1 MSRIFCFILISS
13 ILLACHPKTHPAADA
28 VVAVLDTYLTDSVF
42 LKTGNLSLYPGEIA
56 DKQVKACIAFQIN
69 LVADTGMTTI
79 INNAFG
85 FQASHLSISPQSILS
100 ACANK
105 IQTGQLDTAANP
117 YKPIKQYLG
126 GIVLNGIYAV
136 NGRPDEYCINI
147 VVIGKP
153 GAKSQKNI
161 LLLVKK
167 EADRWRIIQE
177 ELIWIS

>member
-28 VVAVLDTYLTDSVF
+28 VVAVLDAYLTDSVF
-42 LKTGNLSLYPGEIA
+42 LKTGNLSPYPGEIA
-56 DKQVKACIAFQIN
+56 DKQVKACIAFQIS

-85 FQASHLSISPQSILS
+85 FQATQLSISPQSILS

-167 EADRWRIIQE
+167 ETDRWRIIQE
-177 ELIWIS
+177 ELVWIT

>member
-1 MSRIFCFILISS
+1 MSRNFCFILTSS
-13 ILLACHPKTHPAADA
+13 ILLACHPKTHAAADA
-28 VVAVLDTYLTDSVF
+28 VVGMLNAYLTDSLF
-42 LKTGNLSLYPGEIA
+42 LKTGNLRPYPGEIA
-56 DKQVKACIAFQIN
+56 DKQVKASIAFQIN
-69 LVADTGMTTI
+69 LVADTGMITTI
-79 INNAFG
+79 NNTFG
-85 FQASHLSISPQSILS
+85 FQATQLSISPQSIFI

-153 GAKSQKNI
+153 GTKSQKNI
-161 LLLVKK
+161 LLLVKN
-167 EADRWRIIQE
+167 EADSWRIIQE
-177 ELIWIS
+177 ELVWIG

>member
-1 MSRIFCFILISS
+1 MSRIFCFFLASLILP
-13 ILLACHPKTHPAADA
+13 ACHPKTHPAADA
-28 VVAVLDTYLTDSVF
+28 VVGVLNAYLTDSVF
-42 LKTGNLSLYPGEIA
+42 LKTGNLRPYPGEIA
-56 DKQVKACIAFQIN
+56 DKELKACIAFQIN
-69 LVADTGMTTI
+69 LVADTGMIAI

-85 FQASHLSISPQSILS
+85 FQETQLSISPQSVFS
-100 ACANK
+100 TCAKK

-117 YKPIKQYLG
+117 YHPIKQYLG

-136 NGRPDEYCINI
+136 NGRPDYFCINI

-167 EADRWRIIQE
+167 EVDRWRIIQE

>member
-1 MSRIFCFILISS
+1 MSRNFCFILTSS
-13 ILLACHPKTHPAADA
+13 ILLACHPKTRAAADA
-28 VVAVLDTYLTDSVF
+28 VVGMLNAYLTDSLF
-42 LKTGNLSLYPGEIA
+42 LKTGNLRPYPGEIA
-56 DKQVKACIAFQIN
+56 DKQVKASIAFQIN
-69 LVADTGMTTI
+69 LVADTGMITTI
-79 INNAFG
+79 NNTFG
-85 FQASHLSISPQSILS
+85 FQATQLSISPQSIFI

-177 ELIWIS
+177 ELIWIT

>member
-1 MSRIFCFILISS
+1 MNKGIWIFFLCGIIF
-13 ILLACHPKTHPAADA
+13 ACHPKTHPVADA

-42 LKTGNLSLYPGEIA
+42 LKTGNLIPYPGEIA
-56 DKQVKACIAFQIN
+56 DKEVEACIAFQIK
-69 LVADTGMTTI
+69 LVADTGMITT

-85 FQASHLSISPQSILS
+85 FQATQLSISPKSVFS

-105 IQTGQLDTAANP
+105 IQTGQLDTAVNP

-126 GIVLNGIYAV
+126 GILLNGIYAV
-136 NGRPDEYCINI
+136 NGRPDDYCINI

-177 ELIWIS
+177 ELIWIT

>member
-1 MSRIFCFILISS
+1 MKKRICIFFLSELIF
-13 ILLACHPKTHPAADA
+13 ACHPKTHPAADA

-42 LKTGNLSLYPGEIA
+42 LKTGNLSPYSGEIA

-69 LVADTGMTTI
+69 LVSDTGMTTI

-85 FQASHLSISPQSILS
+85 FQATQLSISPQSILS

-105 IQTGQLDTAANP
+105 IQTDQLDTAANP

-177 ELIWIS
+177 ELVWIS

>member
-13 ILLACHPKTHPAADA
+13 ILLACHPKTHPAAEA
-28 VVAVLDTYLTDSVF
+28 VVGVLNAYLTDSVF
-42 LKTGNLSLYPGEIA
+42 LKTGNLSPYLGEIA
-56 DKQVKACIAFQIN
+56 DKELKACIAFQIN
-69 LVADTGMTTI
+69 LVADIGIITT

-85 FQASHLSISPQSILS
+85 FQANHLAISPQSIFI

-167 EADRWRIIQE
+167 ETDRWRIIQE
-177 ELIWIS
+177 ELVWIT

>member
-1 MSRIFCFILISS
+1 MSRNFCFILTSS
-13 ILLACHPKTHPAADA
+13 ILLACHPKTHAAADA
-28 VVAVLDTYLTDSVF
+28 VVGMLNAYLTDSLF
-42 LKTGNLSLYPGEIA
+42 LKTGNLRPYPGEIA
-56 DKQVKACIAFQIN
+56 DKQVKASIAFQIN
-69 LVADTGMTTI
+69 LVADTGMITTI
-79 INNAFG
+79 NNTFG
-85 FQASHLSISPQSILS
+85 FQATQLSISPQSIFI

-177 ELIWIS
+177 ELIWIT

>member
-1 MSRIFCFILISS
+1 MHRIFSFILSSS
-13 ILLACHPKTHPAADA
+13 ILLACHPKTHPAAEA
-28 VVAVLDTYLTDSVF
+28 VVGVLNTYLTDSLF
-42 LKTGNLSLYPGEIA
+42 LKTGNLRPYPGEIA
-56 DKQVKACIAFQIN
+56 DKNVKACIAFQIN
-69 LVADTGMTTI
+69 LVKDTGMITI

-85 FQASHLSISPQSILS
+85 FQATQLSISPQSIFI

-105 IQTGQLDTAANP
+105 IQTSQLDTAANP

-167 EADRWRIIQE
+167 EVDRWRIIQE
-177 ELIWIS
+177 EFIWIT